1 MKDPH
6 LNNYQMKKGLIL
18 LMILLFSFTSAQERD
33 TLLEG
38 LFEDEPSVEEQLL
51 PQKMIFTQSLL
62 WGKKGLFRKTGISK
76 LSLEQREKEL
86 KVRNVMLKSHQIIGY
101 LTLAGMVAQGIMGGK
116 LYNGDYKL
124 YDAHK
129 TLGEWV
135 TVSYFTGAG
144 LSLFAPPPLV
154 RKKVK
159 GFNSIK
165 AHKWLAY
172 VHFSGMI
179 ATNAWSKEDRDWHKY
194 AAYTTF
200 ASYATAVLVFKF

>member
-1 MKDPH
+1 
-6 LNNYQMKKGLIL
+6 MKKIIFLS
-18 LMILLFSFTSAQERD
+18 LFVFQFVLSQERD
-33 TLLEG
+33 ALLES
-38 LFEDEPSVEEQLL
+38 LFVEEMTMEKELL

-76 LSLEQREKEL
+76 LSIEQREKEL

-101 LTLAGMVAQGIMGGK
+101 LTLAGMVAQGIMGGR
-116 LYNGDYKL
+116 LYNGESQL

-129 TLGEWV
+129 KLGEIV
-135 TVSYFTGAG
+135 TITYFTGAG
-144 LSLFAPPPLV
+144 MSLFAPPPLV
-154 RKKVK
+154 KKRVK

-165 AHKWLAY
+165 AHKLLAY

-179 ATNAWSKEDRDWHKY
+179 ATNTWSKNDSELFPNVKKKDLHKY

>member
-1 MKDPH
+1 
-6 LNNYQMKKGLIL
+6 
-18 LMILLFSFTSAQERD
+18 MILSIKNNFFILCLIFQGVFAQERD
-33 TLLEG
+33 ALLQG
-38 LFEDEPSVEEQLL
+38 LFEDEMSIEQQVL
-51 PQKMIFTQSLL
+51 PQKMIFTQSVL
-62 WGKKGLFRKTGISK
+62 WGKNGLFRKTGISK
-76 LSLEQREKEL
+76 LSIAQRQKEL
-86 KVRNVMLKSHQIIGY
+86 KVRNVMLKTHQIIGY
-101 LTLAGMVAQGIMGGK
+101 LTLAGMVAQGIMGGR
-116 LYNGDYKL
+116 LYNGDYEL

-129 TLGEWV
+129 TMGEWV
-135 TVSYFTGAG
+135 TASYFTGAG

-154 RKKVK
+154 RKKTK

-172 VHFSGMI
+172 IHFSGMI

>member
-1 MKDPH
+1 MK
-6 LNNYQMKKGLIL
+6 NNFFILCLI
-18 LMILLFSFTSAQERD
+18 FQGVFAQERD
-33 TLLEG
+33 ALLEG
-38 LFEDEPSVEEQLL
+38 LFEDEMSIEQQVL
-51 PQKMIFTQSLL
+51 PQKMIFTQSVL
-62 WGKKGLFRKTGISK
+62 WGKNGLFRKTGISK
-76 LSLEQREKEL
+76 LSIAQRQKEL
-86 KVRNVMLKSHQIIGY
+86 KVRNVMLKTHQIIGY
-101 LTLAGMVAQGIMGGK
+101 LTLAGMVAQGIMGGR
-116 LYNGDYKL
+116 LYNGDYEL

-129 TLGEWV
+129 TMGEWV
-135 TVSYFTGAG
+135 TTSYFTGAG

-154 RKKVK
+154 RKKTK

-172 VHFSGMI
+172 IHFSGMI

>member
-1 MKDPH
+1 
-6 LNNYQMKKGLIL
+6 MKKIIFLN
-18 LMILLFSFTSAQERD
+18 LFIFQAVVAQERD
-33 TLLEG
+33 ALLEG
-38 LFEDEPSVEEQLL
+38 LFEEEMTMEEQLL

-62 WGKKGLFRKTGISK
+62 WGKNGLFRKTGISK
-76 LSLEQREKEL
+76 LSIEKREKEL

-101 LTLAGMVAQGIMGGK
+101 LTLAGMVAQGIMGGR
-116 LYNGDYKL
+116 LYNGDYEL

-129 TLGEWV
+129 SLGKWV
-135 TVSYFTGAG
+135 TASYFTGAG

-154 RKKVK
+154 KKKMK

-172 VHFSGMI
+172 LHFSGMI

-200 ASYATAVLVFKF
+200 VSYASAILVFKF

>member
-1 MKDPH
+1 MK
-6 LNNYQMKKGLIL
+6 NNFFILCLI
-18 LMILLFSFTSAQERD
+18 FQGVFAQERD
-33 TLLEG
+33 ALLEG
-38 LFEDEPSVEEQLL
+38 LFEDEMSVEQQVL
-51 PQKMIFTQSLL
+51 PQKMIFTQSVL
-62 WGKKGLFRKTGISK
+62 WGKNGLFRKTGISK
-76 LSLEQREKEL
+76 LSIAQRQKEL
-86 KVRNVMLKSHQIIGY
+86 KVRNVMLKTHQIIGY
-101 LTLAGMVAQGIMGGK
+101 LTLAGMVAQGIMGGR
-116 LYNGDYKL
+116 LYNGDYEL

-129 TLGEWV
+129 TMGEWV
-135 TVSYFTGAG
+135 TTSYFTGAG

-154 RKKVK
+154 RKKTK

-172 VHFSGMI
+172 IHFSGII

>member
-1 MKDPH
+1 MRKIIF
-6 LNNYQMKKGLIL
+6 LIL
-18 LMILLFSFTSAQERD
+18 FIFQAVVAQERD
-33 TLLEG
+33 ALLEG
-38 LFEDEPSVEEQLL
+38 LFEEEMTMEKQLL

-62 WGKKGLFRKTGISK
+62 WGKKGLFRTTGISK
-76 LSLEQREKEL
+76 LSIEKREKEL

-101 LTLAGMVAQGIMGGK
+101 LTLAGMVAQGIMGGR
-116 LYNGDYKL
+116 LYNGDYEL

-129 TLGEWV
+129 TLGQWV
-135 TVSYFTGAG
+135 TASYFTGAG

-154 RKKVK
+154 KKKMK

-172 VHFSGMI
+172 LHFSGMI

-200 ASYATAVLVFKF
+200 ASYASAILVFKF

>member
-1 MKDPH
+1 MRKIIF
-6 LNNYQMKKGLIL
+6 LIL
-18 LMILLFSFTSAQERD
+18 FIFQTIVAQERD
-33 TLLEG
+33 ALLEG
-38 LFEDEPSVEEQLL
+38 LFEEEMTMEKQLL

-62 WGKKGLFRKTGISK
+62 WGKNGLFRTTGISK
-76 LSLEQREKEL
+76 LSIEKREKEL

-101 LTLAGMVAQGIMGGK
+101 LTLAGMVAQGIMGGR
-116 LYNGDYKL
+116 LYNGDYEL

-129 TLGEWV
+129 TLGQWV
-135 TVSYFTGAG
+135 TASYFTGAG

-154 RKKVK
+154 KKKMK

-172 VHFSGMI
+172 LHFSGMI
-179 ATNAWSKEDRDWHKY
+179 ATNAWSKEDRVWHKY

-200 ASYATAVLVFKF
+200 ASYASAILVFKF

>member
-1 MKDPH
+1 MK
-6 LNNYQMKKGLIL
+6 NNFFILCLI
-18 LMILLFSFTSAQERD
+18 FQGVFAQERD
-33 TLLEG
+33 ALLEG
-38 LFEDEPSVEEQLL
+38 LFEDEMSIEQQVL
-51 PQKMIFTQSLL
+51 PQKMIFTQSVL
-62 WGKKGLFRKTGISK
+62 WGKNGLFRKTGISK
-76 LSLEQREKEL
+76 LSIAQRQKEL
-86 KVRNVMLKSHQIIGY
+86 KVRNVMLKTHQIIGY
-101 LTLAGMVAQGIMGGK
+101 LTLAGMVAQGIMGGR
-116 LYNGDYKL
+116 LYNGDHEL

-129 TLGEWV
+129 TMGEWV
-135 TVSYFTGAG
+135 TTSYFTGAG

-154 RKKVK
+154 RKKTK

-172 VHFSGMI
+172 IHFSGMI

>member
-1 MKDPH
+1 
-6 LNNYQMKKGLIL
+6 
-18 LMILLFSFTSAQERD
+18 MILSIKNNFFILCLIFQGVFAQERD
-33 TLLEG
+33 ALLQG
-38 LFEDEPSVEEQLL
+38 LFEDEMSIEQQVL
-51 PQKMIFTQSLL
+51 PQKMIFTQSVL
-62 WGKKGLFRKTGISK
+62 WGKNGLFRKIGISK
-76 LSLEQREKEL
+76 LSIAQRQKEL
-86 KVRNVMLKSHQIIGY
+86 KVRNVMLKTHQIIGY
-101 LTLAGMVAQGIMGGK
+101 LTLAGMVAQGIMGGR
-116 LYNGDYKL
+116 LYNGDYEL

-129 TLGEWV
+129 TMGEWV
-135 TVSYFTGAG
+135 TASYFTGAG

-154 RKKVK
+154 RKKTK

-172 VHFSGMI
+172 IHFSGMI

>member
-1 MKDPH
+1 
-6 LNNYQMKKGLIL
+6 MKKGLALLIIL
-18 LMILLFSFTSAQERD
+18 FFLFASAQERD
-33 TLLEG
+33 ALLEG
-38 LFEDEPSVEEQLL
+38 LFEEEVNMEEQLL

-116 LYNGDYKL
+116 LYNGDYEL

>member
-1 MKDPH
+1 
-6 LNNYQMKKGLIL
+6 MKKGLTL
-18 LMILLFSFTSAQERD
+18 VMVLFFLFASAQERD
-33 TLLEG
+33 AMLDG
-38 LFEDEPSVEEQLL
+38 LFEDDPSMEEQLL
-51 PQKMIFTQSLL
+51 PQKMIFTQSVL
-62 WGKKGLFRKTGISK
+62 WGKNGLFRKTGISK

-86 KVRNVMLKSHQIIGY
+86 KLRNVMLKSHQIIGY
-101 LTLAGMVAQGIMGGK
+101 LTLAGMVAQGIMGGR
-116 LYNGDYKL
+116 LYNGDYGL

-129 TLGEWV
+129 TLGKWV

-179 ATNAWSKEDRDWHKY
+179 ATNAWSKENRDWHKY

>member
-1 MKDPH
+1 MIDLLLK
-6 LNNYQMKKGLIL
+6 NKKMKKIL
-18 LMILLFSFTSAQERD
+18 FQSMILFISFAFAQDRD
-33 TLLEG
+33 TLLDG
-38 LFEDEPSVEEQLL
+38 LFEEEISIEQQLL

-62 WGKKGLFRKTGISK
+62 WGKNGLFRKTGISK

-116 LYNGDYKL
+116 LYNGDYEL

-129 TLGEWV
+129 TLGKWV

-165 AHKWLAY
+165 AHKLLAY
-172 VHFSGMI
+172 IHFSGMI
-179 ATNAWSKEDRDWHKY
+179 ATNAWSKEGREWHKY

>member
-1 MKDPH
+1 MK
-6 LNNYQMKKGLIL
+6 NNFFILCLI
-18 LMILLFSFTSAQERD
+18 FQGVFAQERD
-33 TLLEG
+33 ALLEG
-38 LFEDEPSVEEQLL
+38 LFKDEMSIEQQVL
-51 PQKMIFTQSLL
+51 PQKMIFTQSVL
-62 WGKKGLFRKTGISK
+62 WGKNGLFRKTGISK
-76 LSLEQREKEL
+76 LSIAQRQKEL
-86 KVRNVMLKSHQIIGY
+86 KVRNVMLKTHQIIGY
-101 LTLAGMVAQGIMGGK
+101 LTLAGMVAQGIMGGR
-116 LYNGDYKL
+116 LYNGDYEL

-129 TLGEWV
+129 TMGEWV
-135 TVSYFTGAG
+135 TASYFTGAG

-154 RKKVK
+154 RKKTK

-172 VHFSGMI
+172 IHFSGMI

>member
-1 MKDPH
+1 MK
-6 LNNYQMKKGLIL
+6 NNFFILCLI
-18 LMILLFSFTSAQERD
+18 FQGVFAQERD
-33 TLLEG
+33 ALLEG
-38 LFEDEPSVEEQLL
+38 LFEDEMSIEQQVL
-51 PQKMIFTQSLL
+51 PQKMIFTQSVL
-62 WGKKGLFRKTGISK
+62 WGKNGLFRKTGISK
-76 LSLEQREKEL
+76 LSIAQRQKEL
-86 KVRNVMLKSHQIIGY
+86 KVRNVMLKTHQIIGY
-101 LTLAGMVAQGIMGGK
+101 LTLAGMVAQGIMGGR
-116 LYNGDYKL
+116 LYNGDYEL

-129 TLGEWV
+129 TMGEWV
-135 TVSYFTGAG
+135 TASYFTGAG

-154 RKKVK
+154 RKKTK

-172 VHFSGMI
+172 IHFSGMI

>member
-1 MKDPH
+1 MK
-6 LNNYQMKKGLIL
+6 NNFFILCLI
-18 LMILLFSFTSAQERD
+18 FQGGFAQERD
-33 TLLEG
+33 ALLEG
-38 LFEDEPSVEEQLL
+38 LFEDEMSVEQQVL
-51 PQKMIFTQSLL
+51 PQKMIFTQSVL
-62 WGKKGLFRKTGISK
+62 WGKNGLFRKTGISK
-76 LSLEQREKEL
+76 LSIAQRQKEL
-86 KVRNVMLKSHQIIGY
+86 KVRNVMLKTHQIIGY
-101 LTLAGMVAQGIMGGK
+101 LTLAGMVAQGIMGGR
-116 LYNGDYKL
+116 LYNGDYEL

-129 TLGEWV
+129 TMGEWV
-135 TVSYFTGAG
+135 TTSYFTGAG

-154 RKKVK
+154 RKKTK

-172 VHFSGMI
+172 IHFSGMI

>member
-1 MKDPH
+1 
-6 LNNYQMKKGLIL
+6 MKKFIFFIFFISQTLV
-18 LMILLFSFTSAQERD
+18 AQERD
-33 TLLEG
+33 A
-38 LFEDEPSVEEQLL
+38 LFEDLFEEEMTIEEQLL

-62 WGKKGLFRKTGISK
+62 WGKNGLFRRTGISK
-76 LSLEQREKEL
+76 LSIEQRQNEL

-101 LTLAGMVAQGIMGGK
+101 LTLLGMVAQGIMGGK
-116 LYNGDYKL
+116 LYKGDYDL

-129 TLGEWV
+129 NLGKWV
-135 TVSYFTGAG
+135 TALYFTGAG

-154 RKKVK
+154 RKKAK

-165 AHKWLAY
+165 AHKWLSY
-172 VHFSGMI
+172 IHFSGMI
-179 ATNAWSKEDRDWHKY
+179 ATNSWSKEDRDWHKY

>member
-1 MKDPH
+1 
-6 LNNYQMKKGLIL
+6 MKKIIFLTFFI
-18 LMILLFSFTSAQERD
+18 FQAVVAQERD
-33 TLLEG
+33 ALLEG
-38 LFEDEPSVEEQLL
+38 LFEEEMTMEEQLL

-62 WGKKGLFRKTGISK
+62 WGKNGLFRKISISK

-116 LYNGDYKL
+116 LYNGGYDL
-124 YDAHK
+124 YNAHK
-129 TLGEWV
+129 TLGKWV
-135 TVSYFTGAG
+135 TASYFTGAG

-154 RKKVK
+154 RKKIK

-172 VHFSGMI
+172 IHFSGMI

>member
-1 MKDPH
+1 MK
-6 LNNYQMKKGLIL
+6 NNFFILCLI
-18 LMILLFSFTSAQERD
+18 FQGVFAQERD
-33 TLLEG
+33 ALLEG
-38 LFEDEPSVEEQLL
+38 LFEDEMSIEQEVL
-51 PQKMIFTQSLL
+51 PQKMIFTQSVL
-62 WGKKGLFRKTGISK
+62 WGKNGLFRKIGISK
-76 LSLEQREKEL
+76 LSIAQRQKEL
-86 KVRNVMLKSHQIIGY
+86 KVRNVMLKTHQIIGY
-101 LTLAGMVAQGIMGGK
+101 LTLAGMVAQGIMGGR
-116 LYNGDYKL
+116 LYNGDYEL

-129 TLGEWV
+129 TMGEWV
-135 TVSYFTGAG
+135 TASYFTGAG

-154 RKKVK
+154 RKKTK

-172 VHFSGMI
+172 IHFSGMI

>member
-1 MKDPH
+1 MK
-6 LNNYQMKKGLIL
+6 NYFFLLCLI
-18 LMILLFSFTSAQERD
+18 FQGVFAQERD
-33 TLLEG
+33 ALLEG
-38 LFEDEPSVEEQLL
+38 LFEDEMSIEQQVL
-51 PQKMIFTQSLL
+51 PQKMIFTQSVL
-62 WGKKGLFRKTGISK
+62 WGKNGLFRKTGISK
-76 LSLEQREKEL
+76 LSIAQRQKEL
-86 KVRNVMLKSHQIIGY
+86 KVRNVMLKTHQIIGY
-101 LTLAGMVAQGIMGGK
+101 LTLAGMVAQGIMGGR
-116 LYNGDYKL
+116 LYNGDYEL

-129 TLGEWV
+129 TMGEWV
-135 TVSYFTGAG
+135 TASYFTGAG

-154 RKKVK
+154 RKKTK

-172 VHFSGMI
+172 IHFSGMI

>member
-1 MKDPH
+1 
-6 LNNYQMKKGLIL
+6 MKKIIFLIL
-18 LMILLFSFTSAQERD
+18 FIFQAVVAQERD
-33 TLLEG
+33 ALLEG
-38 LFEDEPSVEEQLL
+38 LFEEEMTMEKQLL

-62 WGKKGLFRKTGISK
+62 WGKNGLFRKTGISK
-76 LSLEQREKEL
+76 LSIEKREKEL

-101 LTLAGMVAQGIMGGK
+101 LTLAGMVAQGIMGGR
-116 LYNGDYKL
+116 LYNGDYEL

-129 TLGEWV
+129 TLGQWV

-154 RKKVK
+154 KKKMK

-172 VHFSGMI
+172 LHFSGMI

-200 ASYATAVLVFKF
+200 ASYASAILVFKF

>member
-1 MKDPH
+1 
-6 LNNYQMKKGLIL
+6 MKKIIFLIL
-18 LMILLFSFTSAQERD
+18 FIFQAVVAQERD
-33 TLLEG
+33 ALLEG
-38 LFEDEPSVEEQLL
+38 LFEEEMTMEKQLL

-62 WGKKGLFRKTGISK
+62 WGKNGLFRTTGISK
-76 LSLEQREKEL
+76 LSIEKREKEL

-101 LTLAGMVAQGIMGGK
+101 LTLAGMVAQGIMGGR
-116 LYNGDYKL
+116 LYNGDYEL

-129 TLGEWV
+129 TLGQWV
-135 TVSYFTGAG
+135 TASYFTGAA

-154 RKKVK
+154 KKKMK

-172 VHFSGMI
+172 LHFSGMI
-179 ATNAWSKEDRDWHKY
+179 ATNSWSKEDRDWHKY

-200 ASYATAVLVFKF
+200 ASYASAILVFKF

>member
-1 MKDPH
+1 MK
-6 LNNYQMKKGLIL
+6 NNFFILCLI
-18 LMILLFSFTSAQERD
+18 FQGVFAQERD
-33 TLLEG
+33 ALLQG
-38 LFEDEPSVEEQLL
+38 LFEDEMSIEQQVL
-51 PQKMIFTQSLL
+51 PQKMIFTQSVL
-62 WGKKGLFRKTGISK
+62 WGKNGLFRKIGISK
-76 LSLEQREKEL
+76 LSIAQRQKEL
-86 KVRNVMLKSHQIIGY
+86 KVRNVMLKTHQIIGY
-101 LTLAGMVAQGIMGGK
+101 LTLAGMVAQGIMGGR
-116 LYNGDYKL
+116 LYNGDYEL

-129 TLGEWV
+129 TMGEWV
-135 TVSYFTGAG
+135 TASYFTGAG

-154 RKKVK
+154 RKKTK

-172 VHFSGMI
+172 IHFSGMI

>member
-1 MKDPH
+1 MK
-6 LNNYQMKKGLIL
+6 NNFFILCLI
-18 LMILLFSFTSAQERD
+18 FQGVFAQERD
-33 TLLEG
+33 ALLEG
-38 LFEDEPSVEEQLL
+38 LFEDEMSVEQQVL
-51 PQKMIFTQSLL
+51 PQKMIFTQSVL
-62 WGKKGLFRKTGISK
+62 WGKNGLFRKTGISK
-76 LSLEQREKEL
+76 LSIAQRQKEL
-86 KVRNVMLKSHQIIGY
+86 KVRNVMLKTHQIIGY
-101 LTLAGMVAQGIMGGK
+101 LTLAGMVAQGIMGGR
-116 LYNGDYKL
+116 LYNGDYEL

-129 TLGEWV
+129 TMGKWV
-135 TVSYFTGAG
+135 TASYFTGAG

-154 RKKVK
+154 RKKTK

-172 VHFSGMI
+172 IHFSGMI

>member
-1 MKDPH
+1 
-6 LNNYQMKKGLIL
+6 MKKIIFLIL
-18 LMILLFSFTSAQERD
+18 FIFQAVVAQERD
-33 TLLEG
+33 ALLEG
-38 LFEDEPSVEEQLL
+38 LFEEEMTMEEQLL

-62 WGKKGLFRKTGISK
+62 WGKNGLFRITSISK
-76 LSLEQREKEL
+76 LSIEKREKEL

-101 LTLAGMVAQGIMGGK
+101 LTLAGMVAQGIMGGR
-116 LYNGDYKL
+116 LYNGDYEL

-129 TLGEWV
+129 TLGKWV
-135 TVSYFTGAG
+135 TASYFTGAG

-154 RKKVK
+154 KKKMK

-172 VHFSGMI
+172 LHFSGMI

-200 ASYATAVLVFKF
+200 ASYASAILVFKF

>member
-1 MKDPH
+1 MK
-6 LNNYQMKKGLIL
+6 NNFFILCLI
-18 LMILLFSFTSAQERD
+18 FQGVFAQERD
-33 TLLEG
+33 ALLEG
-38 LFEDEPSVEEQLL
+38 LFKDEMSIEQQVL
-51 PQKMIFTQSLL
+51 PQKMIFTQSVL
-62 WGKKGLFRKTGISK
+62 WGKNGLFRKTGISK
-76 LSLEQREKEL
+76 LSIAQRQKEL
-86 KVRNVMLKSHQIIGY
+86 KVRNVMLKTHQIIGY
-101 LTLAGMVAQGIMGGK
+101 LTLAGMVAQGIMGGR
-116 LYNGDYKL
+116 LYNGDYEL

-129 TLGEWV
+129 TMGEWV
-135 TVSYFTGAG
+135 TTSYFTGAG

-154 RKKVK
+154 RKKTK

-172 VHFSGMI
+172 IHFSGMI

>member
-1 MKDPH
+1 MK
-6 LNNYQMKKGLIL
+6 NNFFILCLI
-18 LMILLFSFTSAQERD
+18 FQGVFAQERD
-33 TLLEG
+33 ALLEG
-38 LFEDEPSVEEQLL
+38 LFEDEMSIEQQVL
-51 PQKMIFTQSLL
+51 PQKMIFTQSIL
-62 WGKKGLFRKTGISK
+62 WGKNGLFRKTGISK
-76 LSLEQREKEL
+76 LSIAQRQKEL
-86 KVRNVMLKSHQIIGY
+86 KVRNVMLKTHQIIGY
-101 LTLAGMVAQGIMGGK
+101 LTLAGMVAQGIMGGR
-116 LYNGDYKL
+116 LYNGDYEL

-129 TLGEWV
+129 TMGEWV
-135 TVSYFTGAG
+135 TASYFTGAG

-154 RKKVK
+154 RKKTK

-172 VHFSGMI
+172 IHFSGMI

>member
-1 MKDPH
+1 
-6 LNNYQMKKGLIL
+6 MKKIIFLIL
-18 LMILLFSFTSAQERD
+18 FIFQAVVAQERD
-33 TLLEG
+33 ALLEG
-38 LFEDEPSVEEQLL
+38 LFEEEMTMEEQLL

-62 WGKKGLFRKTGISK
+62 WGKNGLFRKTGISK
-76 LSLEQREKEL
+76 LSIEKREKEL

-101 LTLAGMVAQGIMGGK
+101 LTLAGMVAQGIMGGR
-116 LYNGDYKL
+116 LYNGDYEL

-129 TLGEWV
+129 TLGQWV

-154 RKKVK
+154 KKKIK

-165 AHKWLAY
+165 VHKWLAY
-172 VHFSGMI
+172 LHFSGMI

-200 ASYATAVLVFKF
+200 ASYASAILVFKF